1 VRDWRRPS
9 PGSLAFV
16 GVVPL
21 LTARRLRRVLVIA
34 TLAVALPLA
43 AASGAGAASPKDW
56 AGSVCG
62 ALDTWVTKVSA
73 ASAKTSQSVPSSA
86 ADAKK
91 RLMKLLTTTQRHTKT
106 LVAELKRA
114 GKPDVKGG
122 QQVAATMRE
131 GFAQVQ
137 RTITQARKSLAS
149 APTSDPTTFM
159 TGARTAQDALEAG
172 LEGIQ
177 AAFSAARTADA
188 PALVKAF
195 AANDDCAAVSA

>member
-1 VRDWRRPS
+1 VI
-9 PGSLAFV
+9 LAL
-16 GVVPL
+16 G
-21 LTARRLRRVLVIA
+21 
-34 TLAVALPLA
+34 VALPLT
-43 AASGAGAASPKDW
+43 AASGAGAAAPKDW

-73 ASAKTSQSVPSSA
+73 ASTKTKTAVPKSA

-91 RLMKLLTTTQRHTKT
+91 RLLKLLTTTQRQTKA

-122 QQVAATMRE
+122 QQIAATMRE